1 VMSDI
6 RRRMDNPACSQF
18 SSYAKPDLV
27 GITTLPRNS
36 RHLTDHFSV
45 HKWAVNLSCAQNL
58 NPLHGGSDKGDHF
71 LLSPARM

>member
-1 VMSDI
+1 MMSDI
-6 RRRMDNPACSQF
+6 QRRMDNAPAR
-18 SSYAKPDLV
+18 SSRRTRNPDLV